1 MIISENLNKTLTFCS
16 FFKHLYG
23 LKLVKMFLKLY
34 CRTAHFNVLVSSFD
48 SLFYGYFYLIVI
60 QKFYIAI

>member
-48 SLFYGYFYLIVI
+48 SLFYGYF
-60 QKFYIAI
+60 